1 MAKIRINDRIEIDE
15 SELEETFIQA
25 GGPGGQNV
33 NKLATAVQLR
43 FDVARTK
50 SLTPTTKR
58 RLAIHAGR
66 RLSANGKL
74 TITAR
79 EHRSQQLNREAA
91 RARLFDL
98 LRQAS
103 KPEKYRVK
111 TKPTQASKRKRLN
124 SKTKLGDKKKL
135 RGKPALD

>member
-43 FDVARTK
+43 FDVAGTK
-50 SLTPTTKR
+50 SLTLATKR

-66 RLSANGKL
+66 RLSTGGKL

-79 EHRSQQLNREAA
+79 EYRSQQLNREAA

-103 KPEKYRVK
+103 KLEKYRVK

>member
-1 MAKIRINDRIEIDE
+1 
-15 SELEETFIQA
+15 
-25 GGPGGQNV
+25 
-33 NKLATAVQLR
+33 
-43 FDVARTK
+43 
-50 SLTPTTKR
+50 
-58 RLAIHAGR
+58 
-66 RLSANGKL
+66 
-74 TITAR
+74 
-79 EHRSQQLNREAA
+79 LNREAA

>member
-33 NKLATAVQLR
+33 NKVATAVQLR
-43 FDVARTK
+43 FDVAGTR
-50 SLTPTTKR
+50 SMTPASKR
-58 RLAIHAGR
+58 RLVPLAGR
-66 RLSANGKL
+66 RLSANGML

-124 SKTKLGDKKKL
+124 SKAKLGDKKKL
-135 RGKPALD
+135 RGKPILD

>member
-1 MAKIRINDRIEIDE
+1 MGKIRINGRIAIDE

-43 FDVARTK
+43 FDVSGSQ
-50 SLTPTTKR
+50 SLTQAVKS
-58 RLAIHAGR
+58 RLATVAGR
-66 RLSANGKL
+66 RLSSSGIL

-91 RARLFDL
+91 QARLVAL
-98 LRQAS
+98 IREAA
-103 KPEKYRVK
+103 KPVRKRVK
-111 TKPTQASKRKRLN
+111 TKPTLASKRRRLEAKGKRGD
-124 SKTKLGDKKKL
+124 TKKM
-135 RGKPALD
+135 RRKPTMD

>member
-15 SELEETFIQA
+15 AELEETFIQA

-43 FDVARTK
+43 FDVAGTK
-50 SLTPTTKR
+50 SLTSAIKR

-66 RLSANGKL
+66 RLSTSGKL

-98 LRQAS
+98 LREAS

-124 SKTKLGDKKKL
+124 TKMKLGDKKKL
-135 RGKPALD
+135 RGKPSLD

>member
-43 FDVARTK
+43 FDVAGTK
-50 SLTPTTKR
+50 SLTFATKR

-66 RLSANGKL
+66 RLSTGGKL

>member
-15 SELEETFIQA
+15 AELEKTFIQA
-25 GGPGGQNV
+25 GGHGGQNV

-43 FDVARTK
+43 FDVAGTK
-50 SLTPTTKR
+50 SLTSAIKR

-66 RLSANGKL
+66 RLSTSGKL

-98 LRQAS
+98 LREAS

-124 SKTKLGDKKKL
+124 TKMKLGDKKKL
-135 RGKPALD
+135 RGKPSLD